1 MSPPFIHSHP
11 PGWWGRPDQVM
22 AAVFPFLTSA
32 DPVASSEGTLDPL
45 GLYQVSDQLASKL
58 VPAVRERMIRIRF
71 LTAMAVGSFVTE
83 GLESSPSESN
93 SSPYLAWEWHVV
105 ESIVRCREEVGGED
119 TIRGIPGT
127 VVARRAI
134 GQHGYLD
141 ARSYLA
147 TPRVFGFHGVYKRLA
162 HHLGIT
168 NVHLGQG
175 SAAERLV
182 DAWAQDRGLGGLR
195 GAMPLLEKW
204 RDAVKRALGEPS
216 PRTRPGWA
224 AADWKELA
232 QALLPDGAGT
242 RERRCLRGML
252 LKPGAGL
259 GALPDLWTLQEAN
272 RDEHTAEAALHDRL
286 EALNPAYAPML
297 KAIRAY
303 ESFSRS
309 LHDAFDVLRHRAAR
323 IDSGGFALSAIAA
336 DSDFRTSV
344 AALPR
349 QYAAASAAIGLL
361 SEGGSELR
369 VLFIDRF
376 AAFESPMDPTHVAFA
391 LRTLHE
397 TVQRGKSAEGKRPWF
412 DSHGAGRIEVRHNY
426 RIDQPTISPGQYLHA
441 YRGAP
446 IRRFYLDLER
456 R

>member
-1 MSPPFIHSHP
+1 MA
-11 PGWWGRPDQVM
+11 PG
-22 AAVFPFLTSA
+22 FPFLTSA

-45 GLYQVSDQLASKL
+45 GLYQISDQLASKL

-83 GLESSPSESN
+83 GLEGGQSDSN

-119 TIRGIPGT
+119 AIRGVPGT

-168 NVHLGQG
+168 NVHLGHG
-175 SAAERLV
+175 GAAERLV

-195 GAMPLLEKW
+195 GAAPLLKKW
-204 RDAVKRALGEPS
+204 GDAVKRSLAEPS

-224 AADWKELA
+224 ATDWKELA
-232 QALLPDGAGT
+232 HALLPAGAGT
-242 RERRCLRGML
+242 RERKCLRGML
-252 LKPGAGL
+252 LRPDAAL
-259 GALPDLWTLQEAN
+259 GALPDLWTLQEGN
-272 RDEHTAEAALHDRL
+272 RDEHTEEAALHDRL

-297 KAIRAY
+297 QAIRAY

-309 LHDAFDVLRHRAAR
+309 LQDAFDVLRHRAAR

-344 AALPR
+344 AALPQ
-349 QYAAASAAIGLL
+349 QYAAASTAIGLL
-361 SEGGSELR
+361 GEGGSELR
-369 VLFIDRF
+369 ALFTDRF
-376 AAFESPMDPTHVAFA
+376 ATFESPIDPAHVAFA
-391 LRTLHE
+391 LRALHE
-397 TVQRGKSAEGKRPWF
+397 RVQREKSAEGKRPWF
-412 DSHGAGRIEVRHNY
+412 DSFSSGRIYVRPAY